1 MDEIIRDDLPRCTAH
16 AECFANQKG
25 RCVALKYVTDAVCP
39 FFKTKQQAADSRHKA
54 EKRLWDIGREDLIEK
69 YGGEI

>member
-1 MDEIIRDDLPRCTAH
+1 MDEIIRDDLPICT
-16 AECFANQKG
+16 AECFANKKG
-25 RCVALKYVTDAVCP
+25 RCIALKNVIDELCP
-39 FFKTKQQAADSRHKA
+39 FYKTEQQAADSRHKA